1 MTVNVRVTDN
11 DGELITSNV
20 QPFDVLTEKQLQ
32 VPKTI
37 IAVVDPAQ
45 SLEQFLRY
53 KNMEVV
59 PFNTDTDVNTL
70 VIVGEAQRSNEAY
83 VQRVEAVREFV
94 KKGGDAIFLEV
105 PGHPIKRLH
114 VGGELN
120 EVEMDALP
128 FGAEL
133 HSPWV
138 ALGGWA
144 GKPHI
149 VTDHPVF
156 KGLPTEM
163 IMHGVYEN
171 VHPKVSM
178 SKQKGKYVA
187 GLVGYDPF
195 PKHGYYDK
203 TL

>member
-1 MTVNVRVTDN
+1 
-11 DGELITSNV
+11 
-20 QPFDVLTEKQLQ
+20 
-32 VPKTI
+32 
-37 IAVVDPAQ
+37 
-45 SLEQFLRY
+45 
-53 KNMEVV
+53 MEVV

-105 PGHPIKRLH
+105 PGQPIKRLH

-187 GLVGYDPF
+187 GLVGYDHF
-195 PKHGYYDK
+195 PNMDIMIRHYNGPGDTWWAADVLEAEIGNGRMLLS
-203 TL
+203 TLDLINHLDNDPVAEKILFNMINYMK